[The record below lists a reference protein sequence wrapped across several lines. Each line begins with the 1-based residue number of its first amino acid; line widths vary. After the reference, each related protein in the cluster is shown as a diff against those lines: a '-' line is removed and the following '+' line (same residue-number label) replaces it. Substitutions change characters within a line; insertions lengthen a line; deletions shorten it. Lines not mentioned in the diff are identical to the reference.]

1 MPTPLTSIPERDYS
15 KGGPKFTK
23 TEREA
28 VKDRVAFLDRMGYNQ
43 YQIAAQVGVSQ
54 PVVGNYLAQIRESY
68 RKSQQRHRSELVEE
82 KLAQYRELRQEAYEA
97 WVRSQQCGN
106 PDIKLNGDAAFLR
119 VIQDTYKMECALLG
133 LDEQP
138 PGGDK
143 PQVNVNLSLMSA
155 LEAARKDVA
164 EVSQLQGPRMVEAEV
179 EQAGTQEEDSD
190 E

>member
-1 MPTPLTSIPERDYS
+1 MPLPVETPAKPQS
-15 KGGPKFTK
+15 KRGPKFTD
-23 TEREA
+23 TQREE
-28 VKDRVAFLDRMGYNQ
+28 VKAEVAKLDRLGFNQ
-43 YQIAAQVGVSQ
+43 YQIADKLGVTQ
-54 PVVGNYLAQIRESY
+54 PQICQYLAQIREEY
-68 RKSQQRHRSELVEE
+68 KRIRNFHRGELVEE

-138 PGGDK
+138 PGGGK
-143 PQVNVNLSLMSA
+143 HQVNVNLSLMSA

-164 EVSQLQGPRMVEAEV
+164 EVSQLQGPRLVEV
-179 EQAGTQEEDSD
+179 EQSEPQEENNDG
-190 E
+190 